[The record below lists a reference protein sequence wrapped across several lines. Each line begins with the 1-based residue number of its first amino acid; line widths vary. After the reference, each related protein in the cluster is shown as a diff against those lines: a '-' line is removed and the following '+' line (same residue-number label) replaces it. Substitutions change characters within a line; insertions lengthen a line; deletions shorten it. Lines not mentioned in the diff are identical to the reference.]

1 MKQVQCLS
9 IVAGC
14 LLGTA
19 AVSAAPGLPGLS
31 GQAAEA
37 STIVHFKLSGP
48 LLERP
53 MGDAMFLTFEPPVT
67 LEDLVRRMKAARDDT
82 AVKAVALTLDNPR
95 MGLAQLQELRQAL
108 LQLRAAN
115 KDVYIH
121 ADELDT
127 GLYALACA
135 ASRLYVV
142 PNGEVWVMGFHSETP
157 YLRGLLDKIGV
168 LPEFIQM
175 GDYKSAAESITRT
188 GPSKEADEMMNWLLD
203 DLYESLVSMIA
214 ESRGMTPEKARQVID
229 GGPYTA
235 EEALQA
241 GLIDAIKHRQDFLA
255 ELKERYGAGAKIVHR
270 YGRDKTPEIDFS
282 NPFGALMKLVD
293 ELTKRT
299 TASTKSAIAV
309 VYVDGPIMVG
319 EEEPNPFF
327 AGAEARSTTI
337 RKALDEAAADASI
350 KAVVLRVDS
359 PGGSALASDI
369 IWDATQRVRKAKPLV
384 VSMGNVAGSGGYY
397 VSCGA
402 ETIFAD
408 PTTIT
413 ASIGVIG
420 GKFVTTGM
428 WNKLGVSWHER
439 QRGANAD
446 LLNTSRPFADKDRKK
461 ITEWMESVYRT
472 FKGRVTE
479 GRANKLTKPID
490 EIASGRVFTGKQALE
505 LGLVD
510 KLGTLSD
517 AIAFAAAQAK
527 ISDYETRVLPEPKK
541 LMDIIVEAF
550 GGGKEEDDFTLDTR
564 SASRWSLLAQDA
576 PLLQTLLPLVS
587 ELEPLRARAL
597 LTALTRLQLIH
608 EEGAVMMMPFELVVH

>member
-1 MKQVQCLS
+1 MKRVHL
-9 IVAGC
+9 VV
-14 LLGTA
+14 
-19 AVSAAPGLPGLS
+19 VSA
-31 GQAAEA
+31 
-37 STIVHFKLSGP
+37 
-48 LLERP
+48 
-53 MGDAMFLTFEPPVT
+53 
-67 LEDLVRRMKAARDDT
+67 LV
-82 AVKAVALTLDNPR
+82 
-95 MGLAQLQELRQAL
+95 
-108 LQLRAAN
+108 
-115 KDVYIH
+115 
-121 ADELDT
+121 
-127 GLYALACA
+127 
-135 ASRLYVV
+135 
-142 PNGEVWVMGFHSETP
+142 
-157 YLRGLLDKIGV
+157 V
-168 LPEFIQM
+168 L
-175 GDYKSAAESITRT
+175 SAAI
-188 GPSKEADEMMNWLLD
+188 
-203 DLYESLVSMIA
+203 
-214 ESRGMTPEKARQVID
+214 
-229 GGPYTA
+229 
-235 EEALQA
+235 
-241 GLIDAIKHRQDFLA
+241 
-255 ELKERYGAGAKIVHR
+255 GAGQTSSGSDRLTADVFASLKVRNIGPALVT
-270 YGRDKTPEIDFS
+270 GRVVDIEIDPK
-282 NPFGALMKLVD
+282 NPM
-293 ELTKRT
+293 
-299 TASTKSAIAV
+299 
-309 VYVDGPIMVG
+309 
-319 EEEPNPFF
+319 
-327 AGAEARSTTI
+327 
-337 RKALDEAAADASI
+337 
-350 KAVVLRVDS
+350 
-359 PGGSALASDI
+359 
-369 IWDATQRVRKAKPLV
+369 
-384 VSMGNVAGSGGYY
+384 AGSGGYY

-541 LMDIIVEAF
+541 LMDIKVEAF